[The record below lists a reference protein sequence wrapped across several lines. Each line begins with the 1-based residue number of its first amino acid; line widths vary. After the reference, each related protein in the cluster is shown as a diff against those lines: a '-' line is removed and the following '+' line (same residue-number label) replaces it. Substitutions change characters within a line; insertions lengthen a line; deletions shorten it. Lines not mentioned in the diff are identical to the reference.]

1 MIINK
6 LIIFDLANKEA
17 NEFIFSSKANVIF
30 SEDNTSGKSCL
41 LKSIYYALGLQIKNF
56 ASGWNYKDMAFK
68 TYYTHDNITGTI
80 IRYKDSFFINGADQ
94 PIFEREYSEWLS
106 DLLNIKIK
114 LPTKHDTMP
123 QRIVAS
129 AILNLYYIDQD
140 NSWDKAPYKNTVN
153 LTWYD
158 QKSMPKAVFEHV
170 LGIKSSL
177 NIDLAEKLSDL
188 GKKKQIIDTQL
199 SVLGELREEFVTKDV
214 VSEFNMENV
223 KEEIKHYLHCASQIK
238 RKIGSFKSKIYFEQ
252 VKLDSFEEELRD
264 YKEIL
269 AYNSK
274 SYADYSKECPK
285 CHSILTKEQS
295 IERIKISNNIIE
307 LQIAIANLE
316 KQVEKSKRTT
326 SAYLNKKIDIEKEYK
341 LLTTIAKTKQGE
353 LTLEEHLKNQ
363 SLQMARSKYY
373 EIKTNLSEQFQE
385 LVEKIKKLESDSK
398 KLLATQARKREAM
411 ETHFKQIITRYSMI
425 FNTVNFDSNF
435 LEFKQINE
443 SGAVKN
449 QKFLALYMTYSKLL
463 MDYSPIELPVV
474 LDSIVKDE
482 LDTDILY
489 KSYKL
494 VSDVLLSSDKQ
505 TFFAILED
513 KMPLIPSDCY
523 KIRVDNSSR
532 LLSKEN
538 YEKLI
543 GELPGEHSETND
555 DIAR

>member
-17 NEFIFSSKANVIF
+17 NEFVFSSKANVIF

-56 ASGWNYKDMAFK
+56 ASGWKYKDMAFK
-68 TYYTHDNITGTI
+68 TYYTHNDTTGTI
-80 IRYKDSFFINGADQ
+80 IRYKDSFFINNADH
-94 PIFEREYSEWLS
+94 PIFERDYSEWLS
-106 DLLNIKIK
+106 DLLNIKVK

-140 NSWDKAPYKNTVN
+140 SSWDKAPYKNTVN
-153 LTWYD
+153 LAWYD
-158 QKSMPKAVFEHV
+158 QKSMPKAVFEHA

-177 NIDLAEKLSDL
+177 NIELAEKLSEL

-199 SVLGELREEFVTKDV
+199 SVLGELREEFVSKDV
-214 VSEFNMENV
+214 VSEFDIEKV
-223 KEEIKHYLHCASQIK
+223 KEEIKQYLHCASQIK
-238 RKIGSFKSKIYFEQ
+238 RKIGSFKSKIYSEQ
-252 VKLDSFEEELRD
+252 VKIDSFEEELRD

-269 AYNSK
+269 SYNTK
-274 SYADYSKECPK
+274 TYAEHSKECPK
-285 CHSILTKEQS
+285 CHSILTQEQS
-295 IERIKISNNIIE
+295 IERIKISNNILE

-316 KQVEKSKRTT
+316 KQVEKSKRNTT
-326 SAYLNKKIDIEKEYK
+326 DYLEKKIDIEKEYK
-341 LLTTIAKTKQGE
+341 SLTTIANIKQGE
-353 LTLEEHLKNQ
+353 LTLEDHLKNQ
-363 SLQMARSKYY
+363 SRQMARSKYY
-373 EIKTNLSEQFQE
+373 EIKTNLSAQFQE

-398 KLLATQARKREAM
+398 KLLATQARKREAI
-411 ETHFKQIITRYSMI
+411 EAHFKQIITRYSMI

-449 QKFLALYMTYSKLL
+449 QKFLALYMTYTKLL
-463 MDYSPIELPVV
+463 MDHSSIELPVV

-482 LDTDILY
+482 LDTDILS

-494 VSDVLLSSDKQ
+494 VSDVLLTSDKQ

-513 KMPLIPSDCY
+513 KMPLIPTVCN

-538 YEKLI
+538 YEQLI
-543 GELPGEHSETND
+543 GELPGEHPETID
-555 DIAR
+555 DMSR